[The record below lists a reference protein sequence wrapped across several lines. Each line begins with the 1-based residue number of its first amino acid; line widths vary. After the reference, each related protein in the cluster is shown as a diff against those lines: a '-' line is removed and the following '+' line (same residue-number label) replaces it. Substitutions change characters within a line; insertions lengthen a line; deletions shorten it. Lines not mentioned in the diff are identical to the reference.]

1 MFTGL
6 IETTASIVD
15 LQSTEEGSRIVINIP
30 FSNELSLGDSVAV
43 NGCCLTV
50 SAIDE
55 EKSSFDLLKQTLKV
69 TALNELKTGMIV
81 NLERALI
88 AGNRMGGHLVTG
100 HIDTVSEVIAYEPI
114 GEDYKLEILLPKNTA
129 NLVIEKGSIS
139 VDGISLTTA
148 DVDDENGTFTCYI
161 TPHTHKNTNLLQIK
175 KGDQVNLEFD
185 LIAKHVERLIKFQ
198 K

>member
-15 LQSTEEGSRIVINIP
+15 LQSTEEGSRIVINIS

-148 DVDDENGTFTCYI
+148 EVDDENGTFTCYI

>member
-15 LQSTEEGSRIVINIP
+15 LQSTEEGSRIVINIS

-88 AGNRMGGHLVTG
+88 VGNRMGGHLVTG

-148 DVDDENGTFTCYI
+148 EVDDENGTFTCYI

>member
-15 LQSTEEGSRIVINIP
+15 LQSTDEGSRIVINIP

-148 DVDDENGTFTCYI
+148 EVDDENGTFTCYI

>member
-15 LQSTEEGSRIVINIP
+15 LQSTDEGSRIVINIP

-55 EKSSFDLLKQTLKV
+55 EKSSFDLLEQTLKV

-148 DVDDENGTFTCYI
+148 EVDDRNGTFTCYI

-175 KGDQVNLEFD
+175 EGHQVNLEFD
-185 LIAKHVERLIKFQ
+185 LIAKHVERLINFQ

>member
-15 LQSTEEGSRIVINIP
+15 LQSTEEGSRIIINIP

-55 EKSSFDLLKQTLKV
+55 EKSSFDLLEQTLKV

-148 DVDDENGTFTCYI
+148 EVDDRNGTFTCYI

-175 KGDQVNLEFD
+175 EGHQVNLEFD
-185 LIAKHVERLIKFQ
+185 LIAKHVERLINFQ

>member
-100 HIDTVSEVIAYEPI
+100 HIDTVSEVVAYEPI

>member
-15 LQSTEEGSRIVINIP
+15 LQSTEEGSRIIINIP

-50 SAIDE
+50 SGIDE
-55 EKSSFDLLKQTLKV
+55 EKSSFDLLEQTLKV

-88 AGNRMGGHLVTG
+88 VGNRMGGHLATG

-148 DVDDENGTFTCYI
+148 EVDDENGTFTCYI

>member
-6 IETTASIVD
+6 VETTASIVA
-15 LQSTEEGSRIVINIP
+15 LQSTEEGSRIIINIP

-50 SAIDE
+50 SAIDKG
-55 EKSSFDLLKQTLKV
+55 KSSFDLLEQTLKV

-88 AGNRMGGHLVTG
+88 AGNRIGGHIVTG

-114 GEDYKLEILLPKNTA
+114 GEDYKLEILLPKSTA

-148 DVDDENGTFTCYI
+148 EVDDRNGTFTCYI

-175 KGDQVNLEFD
+175 EGHQVNLEFD
-185 LIAKHVERLIKFQ
+185 LIAKHVERLINFQ

>member
-148 DVDDENGTFTCYI
+148 EVDDENGTFTCYI

-185 LIAKHVERLIKFQ
+185 LIAKHVERLIKFR

>member
-15 LQSTEEGSRIVINIP
+15 LQSTDEGSRIVINIP

-148 DVDDENGTFTCYI
+148 EVDDENGTFTCYI

-185 LIAKHVERLIKFQ
+185 LIAKHVERLIKFR

>member
-6 IETTASIVD
+6 IETTASIVA
-15 LQSTEEGSRIVINIP
+15 LQSTEEGSRIVINIS

>member
-148 DVDDENGTFTCYI
+148 EVDDENGTFTCYI

>member
-148 DVDDENGTFTCYI
+148 EVDDENDTFTCYI

>member
-15 LQSTEEGSRIVINIP
+15 LQSTEEGSRIIINIP

-50 SAIDE
+50 SGIDE
-55 EKSSFDLLKQTLKV
+55 EKSSFDLLEQTLKV

>member
-55 EKSSFDLLKQTLKV
+55 EKSSFDLLEQTLKV

-100 HIDTVSEVIAYEPI
+100 HIDTVSEVVAYEPI

-148 DVDDENGTFTCYI
+148 EVDDENGTFTCYI

>member
-148 DVDDENGTFTCYI
+148 EVDDENGTFTCYI

-175 KGDQVNLEFD
+175 EGHQVNLEFD
-185 LIAKHVERLIKFQ
+185 LIAKHVERLINFQ

>member
-55 EKSSFDLLKQTLKV
+55 EKSSFDLLEQTLKV

-148 DVDDENGTFTCYI
+148 EVDDENGTFTCYI

>member
-148 DVDDENGTFTCYI
+148 EFDDENGTFTCYI

>member
-15 LQSTEEGSRIVINIP
+15 LQSTDEGSRIVINIP

-55 EKSSFDLLKQTLKV
+55 EKSSFDLLEQTLKV

-100 HIDTVSEVIAYEPI
+100 HIDTVSEVIA
-114 GEDYKLEILLPKNTA
+114 
-129 NLVIEKGSIS
+129 
-139 VDGISLTTA
+139 
-148 DVDDENGTFTCYI
+148 
-161 TPHTHKNTNLLQIK
+161 
-175 KGDQVNLEFD
+175 
-185 LIAKHVERLIKFQ
+185 
-198 K
+198 

>member
-6 IETTASIVD
+6 VETTASIVA
-15 LQSTEEGSRIVINIP
+15 LQSTEEGSRIIINIP
-30 FSNELSLGDSVAV
+30 FSNELSLGDSIAV

-50 SAIDE
+50 SAIDDG
-55 EKSSFDLLKQTLKV
+55 KSSFDLLEQTLKV

-88 AGNRMGGHLVTG
+88 AGNRIGGHIVTG

-114 GEDYKLEILLPKNTA
+114 GEDYKLEILLPKSTA

-148 DVDDENGTFTCYI
+148 EVDDRNGTFTCYI

-175 KGDQVNLEFD
+175 EGHQVNLEFD
-185 LIAKHVERLIKFQ
+185 LIAKHVERLINFQ